1 MTSATVITT
10 QISSVF
16 KVSLRHQNH
25 GDDSWYDEESMITPN
40 IIPEDSM
47 IVPQSPIAAINP
59 DSLNISNNESS
70 LNPQS
75 PILPDINPDSIIII
89 NNYSNSR
96 SSIDDDSSSDSS
108 TSSITLARPDPS
120 ATVDSAPAPP
130 ENPANPANQPALV
143 PAFLDSS
150 FFITLEEGDSQV
162 ATKLNLPS
170 WQKLFFTFHYDRQLE
185 YVVNLNTCVATVQFK
200 KNLNAAK
207 RMEIITI
214 LLMLTA
220 IGSSFLLSYWFLPP
234 STSLVLE
241 VSLVSLTFIS
251 LLLIMY
257 RSWKYSYRCSYLA
270 QVLMEQD
277 TAENL
282 GRSNPTTLTLPTYQS
297 VYEPP
302 PNYESNLNLSRLN
315 RNQS

>member
-1 MTSATVITT
+1 MASATVITT

-25 GDDSWYDEESMITPN
+25 GEGSWYDEESMITPN
-40 IIPEDSM
+40 IIPDDSM
-47 IVPQSPIAAINP
+47 IVPQSPITAINP

-89 NNYSNSR
+89 NEHANSRR

-108 TSSITLARPDPS
+108 TSSITLARPDPG
-120 ATVDSAPAPP
+120 TVTDSAPAPLG
-130 ENPANPANQPALV
+130 NPTTQPALV

-150 FFITLEEGDSQV
+150 FFITLEEGDNQV

-170 WQKLFFTFHYDRQLE
+170 WQKLYFTFHYDKQLE

-214 LLMLTA
+214 LLMLMA

-282 GRSNPTTLTLPTYQS
+282 GQSNPTTLTLPTYQS